1 MQLRRLVLETSARK
15 MLFPARDVSGLGEDV
30 QVGAKATR
38 NDRHLLAPVQG
49 IEKQTNIFH
58 SCSYLHG
65 QFTIV
70 ILVQISEFCRFT
82 FGLISRWQP

>member
-49 IEKQTNIFH
+49 IEKQTNNFSFVFLPTWSIHDRNF
-58 SCSYLHG
+58 STN
-65 QFTIV
+65 Q
-70 ILVQISEFCRFT
+70 
-82 FGLISRWQP
+82 

>member
-49 IEKQTNIFH
+49 IEKQTNNFSFVFLPTWSIHDRAGRPEGFRTT
-58 SCSYLHG
+58 C
-65 QFTIV
+65 
-70 ILVQISEFCRFT
+70 
-82 FGLISRWQP
+82 